1 MSPHTKVNGEQDAA
15 KKSLSFETK
24 QIGRGI
30 PPDRKPQAMLKEG
43 HKHLP
48 GLDEAVVRNID
59 ACEQLSYIDIV
70 ALTVPSF
77 PPWGSEVAL
86 PFYCKNKTSDAATIA
101 DELEI
106 QHPALKILVL
116 AGKAQQ
122 KEIGD
127 TAAHPISGYT

>member
-1 MSPHTKVNGEQDAA
+1 
-15 KKSLSFETK
+15 
-24 QIGRGI
+24 
-30 PPDRKPQAMLKEG
+30 AMLKEG

-77 PPWGSEVAL
+77 PR
-86 PFYCKNKTSDAATIA
+86 DAATIA